1 MKCFYH
7 ANCNDGSGA
16 ALAVWMARGDEGNEY
31 IPVQYGSAPP
41 KIEKGDEVIIVDF
54 SYSKTYLQAMAQRAS
69 SILVIDHHK
78 TAEEQLRGV
87 DDGNGCRIDTV
98 FDMHKS
104 GAVLAWEHF
113 MPGGDEQWLFNAIQ
127 DRDLWKFEMS
137 DTMAIHAALCIEP
150 DWREWV
156 RYVEPNGHMR
166 ISSLITQGEA
176 INKFMRIQMEKILNR
191 VQPHRWNVTGEVV
204 PVFNLPGFMISDTL
218 HMALERYTDAPYA
231 VNVMHLPEK
240 NVYSLRSRSG
250 EDVDVSAICR
260 RFGGGG
266 HMHAAGF
273 SK

>member
-31 IPVQYGSAPP
+31 IPVQYGYAPP
-41 KIEKGDEVIIVDF
+41 KIEEGDEVIIVDF
-54 SYSKTYLQAMAQRAS
+54 SYSRAYLRAMAQRAS

-78 TAEEQLRGV
+78 TAQEQLAGV
-87 DDGNGCRIDTV
+87 DDGKGCRIDTI

-113 MPGGDEQWLFNAIQ
+113 MPGAEEQLLFNAIQ
-127 DRDLWKFEMS
+127 DRDLWKFEM
-137 DTMAIHAALCIEP
+137 DETRNIHAALCMRP
-150 DWREWV
+150 DWRKWK
-156 RYVEPNGHMR
+156 RFITGNSIMR
-166 ISSLITQGEA
+166 IMSLITQGSA
-176 INKFMRIQMEKILNR
+176 INAFMRIQMEKI
-191 VQPHRWNVTGEVV
+191 VKSPPVRWDVTGDIV
-204 PVFNLPGFMISDTL
+204 PVYHLPGFMISDTL
-218 HMALERYTDAPYA
+218 HMALERWPDAPYA

-240 NVYSLRSRSG
+240 IVYSLRSRSD
-250 EDVDVSAICR
+250 EDVDVSAICM